1 VQRLFKA
8 GVIQTKLRIGR
19 PNDPFEQEADCVAD
33 KVMRMPDTVI
43 RRQPSAVSRGD
54 DRIQAKPG

>member
-1 VQRLFKA
+1 
-8 GVIQTKLRIGR
+8 
-19 PNDPFEQEADCVAD
+19 VAD